1 MLNRIPR
8 QLPALST
15 MLDDLGKPSPAAL
28 ARALCVSTSTARR
41 WISEDSAPFAV
52 LIAIFWVT
60 RWGISAIDAEAYN
73 SATMHAGLAVQLKL
87 DLAESHRQVA
97 RLVELLDQ
105 AKHFDQAANCPAYF
119 DMPVMDAG
127 KAWTMR
133 KAMSVTTT

>member
-8 QLPALST
+8 SFPSLSA
-15 MLDDLGKPSPAAL
+15 MLDDLGRPKPAAL
-28 ARALCVSTSTARR
+28 ARALRVSASTVRR
-41 WISEDSAPFAV
+41 WIADDAAPHSV
-52 LIAIFWVT
+52 MVAIFWIT

-105 AKHFDQAANCPAYF
+105 AKHFDQAANCPIYS
-119 DMPVMDAG
+119 DMPVTDLGSA
-127 KAWTMR
+127 TRMR
-133 KAMSVTTT
+133 QAMMATTT